1 MSLTLTDHEIRAI
14 TFNFHALHYDCLQP
28 KLGLDSVFAV
38 IVPPGGSIR
47 SDQLDELFRIGGFD
61 PIASTPSSEPLT
73 RMAGDTVDLLMF
85 GFSGNPD
92 QLAAWMS
99 PPDLALGVVLSS
111 MISVNLI
118 GIETAKS
125 QAMLTSTVSADSIF
139 GLIRIDEESFAEIT
153 QEHYD
158 AIYGLVAQNQN
169 APS

>member
-1 MSLTLTDHEIRAI
+1 MSLTLTDHEIRGI
-14 TFNFHALHYDCLQP
+14 TFNFHSLHYDCLQP
-28 KLGLDSVFAV
+28 KLGLDRVFAV

-47 SDQLDELFRIGGFD
+47 SDQLEELLSLGGFD
-61 PIASTPSSEPLT
+61 PIAGTPGSEPLT

-85 GFSGNPD
+85 GFSGNPED
-92 QLAAWMS
+92 LAAWMP

-118 GIETAKS
+118 GYETAKS

-139 GLIRIDEESFAEIT
+139 GLIRIDEESYAEIT

-158 AIYGLVAQNQN
+158 AIYGLVAQDQN
-169 APS
+169 LPS